1 MADERGA
8 APARVTLT
16 GLTVFAHHGVLEG
29 ERAVGQRFVVDV
41 ELDLPDC
48 AACRTDD
55 LADAVDYAAV
65 ADLVVRVA
73 TERPPYALLERL
85 AEVIAGELR
94 ALPGVGRARVTVHK
108 PSAPIPHPFAD
119 VAVTVER

>member
-1 MADERGA
+1 MADDPPA
-8 APARVTLT
+8 TPARVTLT
-16 GLTVFAHHGVLEG
+16 GLAVFAHHGVLPG
-29 ERAVGQRFVVDV
+29 ERAVGQRFVIDV
-41 ELDLPDC
+41 ELDVPDC

-73 TERPPYALLERL
+73 TERPYALLERL
-85 AEVIAGELR
+85 AQVLAGELR

-119 VAVTVER
+119 VSVTVER